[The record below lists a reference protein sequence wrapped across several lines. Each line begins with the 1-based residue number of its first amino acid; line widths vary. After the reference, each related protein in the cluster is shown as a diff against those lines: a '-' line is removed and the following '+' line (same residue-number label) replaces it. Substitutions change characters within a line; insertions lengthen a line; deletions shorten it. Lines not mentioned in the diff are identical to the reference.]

1 MLNNSRGVIVDKQFD
16 PTGPLP
22 KEKEL
27 LDGQCMSCVT
37 KWGPGIRE
45 AHDHLFQTLFTHSVH
60 DTWSSGMIYLVPGLG
75 CICTGTLV
83 IYTLSCTNYTFTPCS
98 ILN

>member
-27 LDGQCMSCVT
+27 LDGQCMSIVT
-37 KWGPGIRE
+37 
-45 AHDHLFQTLFTHSVH
+45 
-60 DTWSSGMIYLVPGLG
+60 SGDLVLRKQM
-75 CICTGTLV
+75 
-83 IYTLSCTNYTFTPCS
+83 TNCPHIVVLES
-98 ILN
+98 L